1 MALKEKLGKRKP
13 ATFCFFKG
21 ILEGRCERTAEVI
34 YLDGQLMVINV
45 FVQIKKCIY
54 LNCKMY
60 LTHFE
65 CRCKST
71 AEVMS
76 LDGRLMVRAG
86 FNGPST
92 LLAD

>member
-1 MALKEKLGKRKP
+1 
-13 ATFCFFKG
+13 
-21 ILEGRCERTAEVI
+21 
-34 YLDGQLMVINV
+34 MVMNV
-45 FVQIKKCIY
+45 FVQILKCIY
-54 LNCKMY
+54 LNCKVY

>member
-1 MALKEKLGKRKP
+1 
-13 ATFCFFKG
+13 
-21 ILEGRCERTAEVI
+21 
-34 YLDGQLMVINV
+34 MVMNV

-54 LNCKMY
+54 LKLLSVF

>member
-1 MALKEKLGKRKP
+1 MKNDDLPLLAGSAKV
-13 ATFCFFKG
+13 TS
-21 ILEGRCERTAEVI
+21 
-34 YLDGQLMVINV
+34 LDGQLFFV
-45 FVQIKKCIY
+45 FFK
-54 LNCKMY
+54 
-60 LTHFE
+60 E
-65 CRCKST
+65 CRCESS